1 MGIDILAID
10 SLHCM
15 EFFSCLLL
23 LTSTLCCKKNLKNV
37 RKMHCENLK
46 NVRKCSLEKLKNVR
60 N

>member
-15 EFFSCLLL
+15 EFFFLSTSVDKYTLLH
-23 LTSTLCCKKNLKNV
+23 KNLINV